1 MKELSANS
9 VMLAFPYGDPGS
21 DYHLTMKALVK
32 AGYRCA
38 FLYGGALQSF
48 LVCDPYR
55 IARVPMGRE
64 TELGQILT

>member
-48 LVCDPYR
+48 PVSIPIGLR
-55 IARVPMGRE
+55 AFRWE
-64 TELGQILT
+64 TELGGLLT